1 MRIAVHCRCAV
12 SRTIDTD
19 KVGPNRLRC
28 TTCREIIYDP
38 AAVATTVEPQPD
50 PDDESQFQQW
60 LQGSAEL
67 KVLLSSEGEAAPQN
81 CPKHPT
87 RKIVAACNQCSRLLC
102 RACLDR
108 VGEAFTCSACVAEA
122 VTGKK
127 VKQGGFFAFLSRL
140 FGGGSKPANRRR

>member
-12 SRTIDTD
+12 ARTIDTD
-19 KVGPNRLRC
+19 KVGQNRLRC

-38 AAVATTVEPQPD
+38 AAVATTVEPEPD

-67 KVLLSSEGEAAPQN
+67 KVMLSSEGDPAAQN
-81 CPKHPT
+81 CPKHPN
-87 RKIVAACNQCSRLLC
+87 RRIVAACNQCSRLLC

-127 VKQGGFFAFLSRL
+127 KRKKGGFFAFFARL
-140 FGGGSKPANRRR
+140 FGK